1 MTRRLLVALAALALV
16 AAACGGD
23 AAIDVDDA
31 WARNSPMMA
40 TAGAV
45 YMDLTADADDALVG
59 ASVDE
64 SIAAVVE
71 IHETTEMG
79 DMEGD
84 ADDMGDSDDM
94 AGDADDGE
102 MGDDMEGE
110 DHGGM
115 MSMSPVD
122 RIELPADETVFL
134 EPGGYHVMLL
144 DLAAPLEVGD
154 TFELTL
160 EFESGES
167 QTVEVE
173 VRES

>member
-1 MTRRLLVALAALALV
+1 MTRRLLVTLAALAMV
-16 AAACGGD
+16 AAACGGGS
-23 AAIDVDDA
+23 AIDVDDP

-45 YMDLTADADDALVG
+45 YMDITADADDALIG
-59 ASVDE
+59 ASVDD

-71 IHETTEMG
+71 IHETMAM
-79 DMEGD
+79 D
-84 ADDMGDSDDM
+84 DDM

-115 MSMSPVD
+115 MSMSPVE

-134 EPGGYHVMLL
+134 EPGGFHVMLL

-160 EFESGES
+160 EFESGET